1 MLVLLAESDELVRM
15 VTLDLLEDAGFQTL
29 GVAKVAEAE
38 AALRGGRD
46 VRVLVTGRSVERQDD
61 GVALAQRVRQLWP
74 QIRIIVTSGMGG
86 GIETMLPV
94 GTHLL
99 RKPFAFGDLLDLI
112 EAEPAL
118 AGSRASAAPLLP
130 DGLPASPMEA
140 AAAPASEPDK
150 T

>member
-29 GVAKVAEAE
+29 GVTKVAEAE

-86 GIETMLPV
+86 VIDSLLPASAR
-94 GTHLL
+94 LL
-99 RKPFAFGDLLDLI
+99 RKPFESDDLLTLI
-112 EAEPAL
+112 DD
-118 AGSRASAAPLLP
+118 RATT
-130 DGLPASPMEA
+130 GRA
-140 AAAPASEPDK
+140 AAAPLMPYGIPTSSPLEAVAAPTLAPDK